1 VTGEGPGQSCRRY
14 AGRPPASR
22 GAVIVIFRI
31 RTIEQGRFHVSQ
43 AITDFRS
50 IAAETSDIERS
61 TVAAVSWRVI
71 PFLVLAYFFCV
82 LDRVNVS
89 FAALT
94 MNTDLAFSPLVYA
107 WGAGVFFIGYF
118 ILEIPSNMAL
128 MRFGARRWIARIMV
142 TWGLIS
148 AAMAFVT
155 GPNSFYVLRFLLG
168 MAEAGFFPGI
178 VLYLTYWY
186 PARYRARVMSAFI
199 LGAPLSAVLGGP
211 ICGLLLELD
220 GSFGLKGWQWLFIAE
235 GLPSVLLG
243 FVTLFYL
250 ADKPSD
256 ASWLSQPQRNWL
268 ETTLADEHAARAS
281 AHSLTL
287 GQALRSPKVI
297 ALGLVYFGLLAGLY
311 GVQFWLPQIVKAF
324 GLSNLQTSLVSALP
338 FAFGTLAML
347 IWGRRSDRKRERVA
361 HIVVPLLVSATALAF
376 SAYAGSLTL
385 TMVCLIVAAMGGFA
399 AFGLFWTLPTA
410 FLTGAAAAGG
420 IALINSIG
428 SLAGFGGPY
437 VVGWIKEM
445 TGSPTFGLLF
455 LAALPVAAA
464 LLVLVLRGAAGSEF
478 ASDAQSPA

>member
-1 VTGEGPGQSCRRY
+1 MPPVCR
-14 AGRPPASR
+14 PAAR
-22 GAVIVIFRI
+22 VPRRNHCFFRI
-31 RTIEQGRFHVSQ
+31 RTIEQGGHVSQ

-50 IAAETSDIERS
+50 IEAEASDIERS
-61 TVAAVSWRVI
+61 TMAAVSWRII

-94 MNTDLAFSPLVYA
+94 MNADLAFSPLVYA

-155 GPNSFYVLRFLLG
+155 GPNSFYALRFLLG

-235 GLPSVLLG
+235 GLPSALLG
-243 FVTLFYL
+243 VVTLFYL
-250 ADKPSD
+250 SDKPAD
-256 ASWLSQPQRNWL
+256 ASWLSQPQRSWL
-268 ETTLADEHAARAS
+268 ETTLADEHAAR
-281 AHSLTL
+281 
-287 GQALRSPKVI
+287 
-297 ALGLVYFGLLAGLY
+297 
-311 GVQFWLPQIVKAF
+311 
-324 GLSNLQTSLVSALP
+324 
-338 FAFGTLAML
+338 
-347 IWGRRSDRKRERVA
+347 
-361 HIVVPLLVSATALAF
+361 
-376 SAYAGSLTL
+376 
-385 TMVCLIVAAMGGFA
+385 
-399 AFGLFWTLPTA
+399 
-410 FLTGAAAAGG
+410 
-420 IALINSIG
+420 
-428 SLAGFGGPY
+428 
-437 VVGWIKEM
+437 
-445 TGSPTFGLLF
+445 
-455 LAALPVAAA
+455 
-464 LLVLVLRGAAGSEF
+464 
-478 ASDAQSPA
+478 